1 MAYKHILIAVDLSP
15 ESKVLVE
22 KAVSMARP
30 YNAKVSLIHVDVN
43 YSDLY
48 TGLIDV
54 NLGDMQ
60 KRISEETH
68 HALTELSTNAGYPIT
83 ETLSGS
89 GDLGQVL
96 VDAIKKYR
104 ELSKEGKRLVRLIIN
119 EEYSRTTVGN
129 QLTLPCYLPGLRKLH
144 TGFLIQN
151 KLGNVRIMLK
161 DLPEG
166 TDFCFQIQM
175 DQYLPVFRNHDIL
188 ALQRRQ
194 ARHNEMGLF
203 CLNGIYY
210 IRTLFHERGERRL
223 RAPNVIDADI
233 LVSETD
239 EFRCMGTILGR
250 VNGILET

>member
-1 MAYKHILIAVDLSP
+1 MSLGDKLRQRRQEMGLTRPQLAAKICVTPSAIANYENGISTPKPDILI
-15 ESKVLVE
+15 
-22 KAVSMARP
+22 
-30 YNAKVSLIHVDVN
+30 SLINVLEVDAN
-43 YSDLY
+43 YMYSDY
-48 TGLIDV
+48 
-54 NLGDMQ
+54 LGNSHIIKIYDHSLS
-60 KRISEETH
+60 SEE
-68 HALTELSTNAGYPIT
+68 
-83 ETLSGS
+83 
-89 GDLGQVL
+89 
-96 VDAIKKYR
+96 VDASKKYR
-104 ELSKEGKRLVRLIIN
+104 ELSNEGKRLVRLIIN